1 MFPFEQNNPLLSYK
15 NIEFSFAYAIPYVY
29 SDLLNDLSWAK
40 QHLLD
45 KGGKI
50 KKKTQ
55 LENQIYRNFQ
65 TNS

>member
-1 MFPFEQNNPLLSYK
+1 MFPFEQNNPIQSYK
-15 NIEFSFAYAIPYVY
+15 NIEYSFAYAIPYVY

-50 KKKTQ
+50 KKKTP
-55 LENQIYRNFQ
+55 LENQINRNFQ
-65 TNS
+65 SSS